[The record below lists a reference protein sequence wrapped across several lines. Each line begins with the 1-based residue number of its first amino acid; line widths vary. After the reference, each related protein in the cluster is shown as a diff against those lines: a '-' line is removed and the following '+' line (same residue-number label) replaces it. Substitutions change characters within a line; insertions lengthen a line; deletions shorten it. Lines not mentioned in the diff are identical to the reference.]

1 MVVLVAL
8 LQSSQ
13 DGDGRKLVGLIHH
26 HRLEASL
33 QGLVLLEVLL
43 VFVERRG
50 TDGTQFAAG
59 QRRLQDV
66 GGIHGTLATAGTY
79 QRVNLVD
86 EEDDLAFGLRHFL
99 HDALQSFLKLAFILR
114 TGQQRTHVEREELL
128 VLQVLRH
135 VTAHDALGQ
144 TFHDGG
150 LTRARFTDEDRVVLR
165 TARQNLQHASY
176 LVVTAYHWVELAFA
190 GIVDE
195 VLGIFRER
203 LEVLVAAH
211 RLHLLPLSQF
221 SNGLLQTFL
230 GDAGILHDAAG
241 GAVHREQCQQHRLH
255 AHELVAH
262 LLGRVLSALQHLPSC
277 IGEVGLAAL
286 HAWQMRNLALHEAFH
301 LLAVHTQLTEQIVRD
316 VLSFLHDAVEQVNG
330 LHSLLT
336 CRLRTPCS
344 RLHGLLRLNRKLV

>member
-1 MVVLVAL
+1 MVVFVAF
-8 LQSSQ
+8 LQTTQ
-13 DGDGRKLVGLIHH
+13 DGDGRKLVRLIDHHGL
-26 HRLEASL
+26 ETSL

-43 VFVERRG
+43 IFIERRG
-50 TDGTQFAAG
+50 TDGTQFATG

-99 HDALQSFLKLAFILR
+99 HDALQSLLKLTLVFC

-128 VLQVLRH
+128 VLQVLWH
-135 VTAHDALGQ
+135 VAAHDALGQ

-150 LTRARFTDEDRVVLR
+150 LTRARFTYQDRVVLR

-176 LVVTAYHWVELAFA
+176 LVVTAYHRIELALT

-195 VLGIFRER
+195 ILGIFRER

-211 RLHLLPLSQF
+211 RLHLLSLSQF

-262 LLGRVLSALQHLPSC
+262 LLGRVLSALQHLPGR

-301 LLAVHTQLTEQIVRD
+301 LLAVHTQLTEQIVGD
-316 VLSFLHDAVEQVNG
+316 VLGFLHDAVEQVYR
-330 LHSLLT
+330 LHSLLAS
-336 CRLRTPCS
+336 RLRTSCS